1 MGTFKKRVSLKGK
14 RVMNYSVMFLAGCL
28 CLASCSEMKK
38 SSNGFQEVD
47 PSNTRIVEGIETG
60 GADTVLVENVSDK
73 LYMDPLIEEAYY
85 VPLETTPE
93 SLFAYNRKTIVY
105 KDRIY
110 VMDDVLARAV
120 FIFDMNGKFLRKI
133 GKQGGAPNEF
143 SLLFGMAVDEKNDRL
158 VLFDQGKKKLLHFTL
173 EGDYVKTTDVNFD
186 FSGQMEYF
194 PSGNIVVATNR
205 NFRNIHLDELDDYRI
220 LQSDS
225 LGNIVK
231 AGFKRDDNKKLKI
244 IYERMFRSGEDIV
257 YYPPFLNALYT
268 IGDDAISERYV
279 VEYKDYPPIDQEE
292 FLDLPNM
299 NRLQEFEGRIVYLSP
314 AALAENSTHLY
325 FSTMAKHR
333 FFYTIYDKRAKKQL
347 SFRNL
352 HFRSGLIMA
361 PDPMYSYGD
370 YFIGQATA
378 EQIIAMRE
386 FLKREGRPISP
397 QYQEL
402 FNNIREDDNPVL
414 VFFKLKDFSTINE
427 SDGKLQE

>member
-1 MGTFKKRVSLKGK
+1 MKYL
-14 RVMNYSVMFLAGCL
+14 VMLLAGCL
-28 CLASCSEMKK
+28 CLVSCSNKEK
-38 SSNGFQEVD
+38 SDNGFQEVD
-47 PSNTRIVEGIETG
+47 PSDTRIVEGIETG
-60 GADTVLVENVSDK
+60 RADTILVENVSDK
-73 LYMDPLIEEAYY
+73 LYIDPLIEETYY
-85 VPLETTPE
+85 VPLETTNE

-110 VMDDVLARAV
+110 VLDDVLARAV
-120 FIFDMNGKFLRKI
+120 LIFDMNGKFLRKI

-143 SLLFGMAVDEKNDRL
+143 ALLFGMAVDEKNDRL
-158 VLFDQGKKKLLHFTL
+158 VLFDQAKKKLLHFTL

-186 FSGQMEYF
+186 FSGQMEIL
-194 PSGNIVVATNR
+194 PSGNMVAAVSKSCMNV
-205 NFRNIHLDELDDYRI
+205 HLGELDDYRI
-220 LQSDS
+220 FQSDS

-244 IYERMFRSGEDIV
+244 IYEGMFRSGEDIV
-257 YYPPFLNALYT
+257 YQPPFLNALYT
-268 IGDDAISERYV
+268 IGDDAISERYI

-292 FLDLPNM
+292 FLDLPNL
-299 NRLQEFEGRIVYLSP
+299 NRMRKFEQKTVFLFGS
-314 AALAENSTHLY
+314 ALAETPSHLY

-333 FFYTIYDKRAKKQL
+333 FFYTIYDKRAKKLL

-352 HFRSGLIMA
+352 IFRSGLIMA

>member
-1 MGTFKKRVSLKGK
+1 MK
-14 RVMNYSVMFLAGCL
+14 YSVIFLAGCL
-28 CLASCSEMKK
+28 CLASCSNKEK
-38 SSNGFQEVD
+38 SGNGFEEVD

-85 VPLETTPE
+85 VPLETTDE
-93 SLFAYNRKTIVY
+93 SLFAYNRKTVVY

-110 VMDDVLARAV
+110 VLDDVLARAV
-120 FIFDMNGKFLRKI
+120 LIFDMNGKFLRKI

-158 VLFDQGKKKLLHFTL
+158 VLFDQAKKKLLHFTL
-173 EGDYVKTTDVNFD
+173 EGDYVKTTDINFN
-186 FSGQMEYF
+186 FSGQMEIL
-194 PSGNIVVATNR
+194 PSGNMVAAVSKSCMNV
-205 NFRNIHLDELDDYRI
+205 HLGELDDYRI
-220 LQSDS
+220 FQSDS

-244 IYERMFRSGEDIV
+244 IYEGMFRSGEDIV
-257 YYPPFLNALYT
+257 YQPPFLNTLYT

-292 FLDLPNM
+292 FLELPNM
-299 NRLQEFEGRIVYLSP
+299 NRMREFEQKTVFLFGS
-314 AALAENSTHLY
+314 ALAETPSHLY

-333 FFYTIYDKRAKKQL
+333 FFYTIYDKHAKKQL

-352 HFRSGLIMA
+352 IFRSGLIIA
-361 PDPMYSYGD
+361 LDPMYSYGD
-370 YFIGQATA
+370 YFIGQATS

-386 FLKREGRPISP
+386 FLKREGRPVPP

-402 FNNIREDDNPVL
+402 FNNIHEDDNPVL

>member
-1 MGTFKKRVSLKGK
+1 MKYLVIL
-14 RVMNYSVMFLAGCL
+14 LAGCL

-60 GADTVLVENVSDK
+60 GADTVLVEKVSDK
-73 LYMDPLIEEAYY
+73 LYMEPLIEEAYY
-85 VPLETTPE
+85 VPLETTDE

-110 VMDDVLARAV
+110 VLDDVLARAV

-133 GKQGGAPNEF
+133 GRIGGAPDEF
-143 SLLFGMAVDEKNDRL
+143 AYLGGMAVDEKNDRL
-158 VLFDQGKKKLLHFTL
+158 VLLDGMKRKLMYFTL
-173 EGDYVKTTDVNFD
+173 DGDYIKNSDININFC
-186 FSGQMEYF
+186 GQMEIL
-194 PSGNIVVATNR
+194 PSGNMVAAVSKNSM
-205 NFRNIHLDELDDYRI
+205 NVHLGELDDYRI
-220 LQSDS
+220 FQSDS

-231 AGFKRDDNKKLKI
+231 AGFKRDDNKKLPI
-244 IYERMFRSGEDIV
+244 AYESMFRSGKDIV
-257 YYPPFLNALYT
+257 YHPPFLNALYT

-279 VEYKDYPPIDQEE
+279 VEYKDYPPINQEE
-292 FLDLPNM
+292 FLDLPNLKRM
-299 NRLQEFEGRIVYLSP
+299 REFERRIVFLSG
-314 AALAENSTHLY
+314 AALAENNTHLY
-325 FSTMAKHR
+325 FSTEGKDR
-333 FFYTIYDKRAKKQL
+333 FYTIYDKYAKKL
-347 SFRNL
+347 FSARDL
-352 HFRSGLIMA
+352 HFRSGLIIA
-361 PDPMYSYGD
+361 PTPMYAYGD

-378 EQIIAMRE
+378 ELIIAMRE
-386 FLKREGRPISP
+386 FLKREGRPVPP

>member
-1 MGTFKKRVSLKGK
+1 MK
-14 RVMNYSVMFLAGCL
+14 YSVIFLAGCL
-28 CLASCSEMKK
+28 CIASCSEMKK
-38 SSNGFQEVD
+38 SGNDFQEVD
-47 PSNTRIVEGIETG
+47 PSNTRIVDGIETG
-60 GADTVLVENVSDK
+60 RADTILVENVSDK
-73 LYMDPLIEEAYY
+73 LYIESLIEEAYY
-85 VPLETTPE
+85 VPLETTDE

-110 VMDDVLARAV
+110 VLDDVLARAV
-120 FIFDMNGKFLRKI
+120 LIFDMNGKFLRKI

-143 SLLFGMAVDEKNDRL
+143 ALLLGMTIDEKNDRL
-158 VLFDQGKKKLLHFTL
+158 VLFDSMKQKLMYFTL
-173 EGDYVKTTDVNFD
+173 DGDYIKNSDINID
-186 FSGQMEYF
+186 FCGQMEIL
-194 PSGNIVVATNR
+194 PSGNMVAAVSKSNM
-205 NFRNIHLDELDDYRI
+205 NVHLGELDDYRI

-231 AGFKRDDNKKLKI
+231 AGFKRDDNKKLMI
-244 IYERMFRSGEDIV
+244 IYESMFRSGKDIV
-257 YYPPFLNALYT
+257 YHPPFLNALYT

-292 FLDLPNM
+292 LLELPNL
-299 NRLQEFEGRIVYLSP
+299 NRMREFEQKTVFLFGS
-314 AALAENSTHLY
+314 ALAETPSHLY

-347 SFRNL
+347 SFRNIR
-352 HFRSGLIMA
+352 FRSGLIMA
-361 PDPMYSYGD
+361 PAPMYSYGD

-386 FLKREGRPISP
+386 FLKREGRPIP
-397 QYQEL
+397 PQYQQYQEL